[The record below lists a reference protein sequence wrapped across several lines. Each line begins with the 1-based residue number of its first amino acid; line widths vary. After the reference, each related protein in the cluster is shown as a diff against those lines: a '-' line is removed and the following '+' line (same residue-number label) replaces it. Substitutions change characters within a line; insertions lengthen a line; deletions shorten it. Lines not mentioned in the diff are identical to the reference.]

1 MNCSWWT
8 RGRTAQSVVC
18 TWVVRL
24 LALSSQTSWGGT
36 AGLSRRNLREVSTKS
51 QKEDFRNETLCEM
64 QHSVSAAG
72 RTDWPS
78 GGGLA
83 GDGTR
88 GGGGFRFTST
98 SGDFRSGKTLQETTA
113 TIRPGRVIWLASL
126 RLGGIYKTSI
136 CKSVTCCQ
144 CKQCVGQV
152 NHSALRPLAGW
163 LTTVQ
168 IYILLNGELKW

>member
-1 MNCSWWT
+1 MKCW
-8 RGRTAQSVVC
+8 GRTAQSVVC

-36 AGLSRRNLREVSTKS
+36 AGLSRRNLREVCTRS
-51 QKEDFRNETLCEM
+51 QKENFRNETLCEM

-98 SGDFRSGKTLQETTA
+98 SGDFSSGKTLQETTA
-113 TIRPGRVIWLASL
+113 TIRPGR
-126 RLGGIYKTSI
+126 KTSI
-136 CKSVTCCQ
+136 YKSVTCCQ
-144 CKQCVGQV
+144 CKRCVGQV
-152 NHSALRPLAGW
+152 NHSALLPLAGW
-163 LTTVQ
+163 LTTV
-168 IYILLNGELKW
+168 